1 MAWKREPSSIRV
13 EGDVAYVE
21 LGRGLEAMIDVAD
34 VPLIAPWGW
43 RAHIGTHGHA
53 YAVRCGKGYIAMH
66 RVLTD
71 APSEMYVDH
80 ANGDGLDNRRAN
92 MRLATQTQNMAN
104 KAVER
109 RNLLGLKGVSAA
121 RGKFR
126 ATITPNGRKI
136 HLGTFKTPEE
146 AAAAYRGAA
155 VALWGDFAKN

>member
-1 MAWKREPSSIRV
+1 
-13 EGDVAYVE
+13 
-21 LGRGLEAMIDVAD
+21 
-34 VPLIAPWGW
+34 
-43 RAHIGTHGHA
+43 
-53 YAVRCGKGYIAMH
+53 MH